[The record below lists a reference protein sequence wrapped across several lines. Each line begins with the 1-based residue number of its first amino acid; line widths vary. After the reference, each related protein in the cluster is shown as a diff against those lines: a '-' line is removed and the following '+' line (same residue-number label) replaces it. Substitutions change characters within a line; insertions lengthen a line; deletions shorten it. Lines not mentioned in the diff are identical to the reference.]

1 VAKKDRVPTPPKRPV
16 QAPKA
21 YKAEANPR
29 RTQLIFIALAAAILV
44 AAAAIGAAFIL
55 SGDDS
60 SASGPSAQGDCT
72 FETFDALEASHVEEL
87 AQDYEYNSI
96 PATSGLHSGT
106 TAIWNLYDQP
116 VPQINSVHNLEHGG
130 VVVQY
135 GSEVLGT
142 EVAALASWYQEDPR
156 GLIVA
161 PIAAD
166 FEEEDPALAGQIVA
180 TSWTHMLSCA
190 SFDEAALTDFIDDYR
205 GPQGDAPEKFELDQL
220 QQGAN

>member
-1 VAKKDRVPTPPKRPV
+1 MESSRSSIRASAPEATAAASSTRSPARSSRTWRGRGLPGCEGARDRLIPFS
-16 QAPKA
+16 APW
-21 YKAEANPR
+21 PR
-29 RTQLIFIALAAAILV
+29 RTEFPHRPSGLFRRPRPTRPRPAAPDPADLHRLAAAILV

-72 FETFDALEASHVEEL
+72 FETFDALEARHVEEL

-116 VPQINSVHNLEHGG
+116 VPEINYVHNLEHGG

-135 GSEVLGT
+135 GSEVPGT
-142 EVAALASWYQEDPR
+142 EVAALASWYQEDR
-156 GLIVA
+156 
-161 PIAAD
+161 AA
-166 FEEEDPALAGQIVA
+166 
-180 TSWTHMLSCA
+180 
-190 SFDEAALTDFIDDYR
+190 
-205 GPQGDAPEKFELDQL
+205 
-220 QQGAN
+220 